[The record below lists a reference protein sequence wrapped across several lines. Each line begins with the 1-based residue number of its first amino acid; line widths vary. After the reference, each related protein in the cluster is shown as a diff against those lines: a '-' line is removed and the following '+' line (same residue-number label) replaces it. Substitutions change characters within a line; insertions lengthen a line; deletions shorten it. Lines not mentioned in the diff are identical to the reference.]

1 MAKFGSGVC
10 RRNFNVGIV
19 GGALAR
25 HRRRR
30 PRVCGPRG
38 AGSSPTGSRKF
49 CSSVAG
55 DRGGPALP
63 RQRIVAA
70 FYQDMT
76 RFPIRYRDV
85 TARRARGSA
94 MAGRAGA
101 RAGGRAGGRV
111 GGRGGRLAEI
121 EWRRPGDYGAD

>member
-1 MAKFGSGVC
+1 MRAAWGGFLP
-10 RRNFNVGIV
+10 NGISEV
-19 GGALAR
+19 LL
-25 HRRRR
+25 
-30 PRVCGPRG
+30 
-38 AGSSPTGSRKF
+38 
-49 CSSVAG
+49 SVAG